1 MHIANLIT
9 EEGVIMTDYI
19 EQTRKLL
26 RTAGRSPKTANSYL
40 SHIRRLENTYGDDCG
55 NLEESA
61 LREYLEG
68 LVDEGKSLSYINQA
82 QSAIRFMYKHVLRK
96 DNPLPGPG
104 LISKKIPLH
113 GIFNRDEIKN
123 IFANVHELKYR
134 LALMLIYSSGLRVG
148 EATHLLR
155 NAVDFEKMVI
165 HVNDMDGEHLRD
177 TILASSIAD
186 ILEYFIETRTDDSP
200 WMFPGRGKTSCISP
214 RTIQRSFAEAML
226 AAGIDKRAT
235 LGWLR
240 HSFAVHML
248 EDGTDRKLVRNLL
261 GISTPSM
268 ITPYMKLAE
277 KRSAL
282 RVISPAD
289 RFLTRKKN

>member
-1 MHIANLIT
+1 
-9 EEGVIMTDYI
+9 MTDYV
-19 EQTRKLL
+19 EQTRKVL

-40 SHIRRLENTYGDDCG
+40 SHIRRLENTYG
-55 NLEESA
+55 NVTESLDEDT
-61 LREYLEG
+61 LRKYLED

-82 QSAIRFMYKHVLRK
+82 QSAIRFMYKHVLSK

-113 GIFNRDEIKN
+113 GIFSRDEIKQ

-155 NAVDFEKMVI
+155 NAVDFDSMVI
-165 HVNDMDGEHLRD
+165 HVNDQDKEFIRD
-177 TILASSIAD
+177 TILANSIAD
-186 ILEYFIETRTDDSP
+186 ILKYYIETRTDDSP
-200 WMFPGRGKTSCISP
+200 WMFPGRGKTNCISP
-214 RTIQRSFAEAML
+214 RTIQRAFAEAML
-226 AAGIDKRAT
+226 AVGIEKRAT

-248 EDGTDRKLVRNLL
+248 EDGIDRKLVRSLL
-261 GISTPSM
+261 GITTPSM
-268 ITPYMKLAE
+268 ISPYMKLAE

-282 RVISPAD
+282 RVNSPAD
-289 RFLTRKKN
+289 RFLLKK

>member
-1 MHIANLIT
+1 M
-9 EEGVIMTDYI
+9 EMTDYV
-19 EQTRKLL
+19 EQTRKVL

-40 SHIRRLENTYGDDCG
+40 SHIRRLENTYG
-55 NLEESA
+55 NVTESLDEDT
-61 LREYLEG
+61 LRKYLED

-82 QSAIRFMYKHVLRK
+82 QSAIRFMYKHVLSK

-113 GIFNRDEIKN
+113 GIFSRDEIKQ

-155 NAVDFEKMVI
+155 NAVDFDSMVI
-165 HVNDMDGEHLRD
+165 HVNDQDKEFIRD
-177 TILASSIAD
+177 TILANSIAD
-186 ILEYFIETRTDDSP
+186 ILKYYIETRTDDSP
-200 WMFPGRGKTSCISP
+200 WMFPGRGKTNCISP
-214 RTIQRSFAEAML
+214 RTIQRAFAEAML
-226 AAGIDKRAT
+226 AVGIEKRAT

-248 EDGTDRKLVRNLL
+248 EDGIDRKLVRSLL
-261 GISTPSM
+261 GITTPSM
-268 ITPYMKLAE
+268 ISPYMKLAE

-282 RVISPAD
+282 RVNSPAD
-289 RFLTRKKN
+289 RFLLKK

>member
-1 MHIANLIT
+1 MADF
-9 EEGVIMTDYI
+9 V
-19 EQTRKLL
+19 EQTRRLL

-40 SHIRRLENTYGDDCG
+40 SHIRRLENTFGDRCE
-55 NLEESA
+55 NLEEDT
-61 LREYLEG
+61 LREYLEN

-82 QSAIRFMYKHVLRK
+82 QSAIRFMYKHVLQK

-104 LISKKIPLH
+104 LISAKVPLH
-113 GIFNRDEIKN
+113 GIFTRDEIKD
-123 IFANVHELKYR
+123 IFSNVHELKYR

-155 NAVDFEKMVI
+155 DAVDFENMVI
-165 HVNDMDGEHLRD
+165 HVNDQNGDHIRD
-177 TILASSIAD
+177 TILAKSIAD
-186 ILEYFIETRTDDSP
+186 ILKYYIETRTDDSP

-214 RTIQRSFAEAML
+214 RTIQRAFAEALL
-226 AAGIDKRAT
+226 AVGIEKRAT

-248 EDGTDRKLVRNLL
+248 EDGTDRKLVRSLL
-261 GISTPSM
+261 GITTPSM
-268 ITPYMKLAE
+268 ISPYMKLAE

-282 RVISPAD
+282 RVTSPAD
-289 RFLTRKKN
+289 RFLTKK